1 MKVPSGSPPWLE
13 AFTAAE
19 RPELWELARNGP
31 AFRDVW
37 PEYNQHGNNTARYFS
52 RLLPDYPHL
61 QVLFVDRRFDRLI
74 GRARTIPL
82 RWDGTLPDLPS
93 GIDAAG
99 LRTVDEPGNENALSA
114 LAAELDLDYQEQGL
128 SGLLLKAMGEV
139 ARAAKL
145 APLLAPVRPSWKHRY
160 PLTPIEQYAAWRRPD
175 GLPFDPWMR
184 VHVRVGGRILRP
196 EARSLQIYA
205 PVSDWEAWTQM
216 SFPDDGRYTFPEGL
230 APLVTRGG
238 FGTYWEPNVWMLHD
252 LRAH

>member
-114 LAAELDLDYQEQGL
+114 SRLNSTLTIK
-128 SGLLLKAMGEV
+128 S
-139 ARAAKL
+139 RA
-145 APLLAPVRPSWKHRY
+145 
-160 PLTPIEQYAAWRRPD
+160 
-175 GLPFDPWMR
+175 
-184 VHVRVGGRILRP
+184 
-196 EARSLQIYA
+196 
-205 PVSDWEAWTQM
+205 
-216 SFPDDGRYTFPEGL
+216 
-230 APLVTRGG
+230 
-238 FGTYWEPNVWMLHD
+238 
-252 LRAH
+252 